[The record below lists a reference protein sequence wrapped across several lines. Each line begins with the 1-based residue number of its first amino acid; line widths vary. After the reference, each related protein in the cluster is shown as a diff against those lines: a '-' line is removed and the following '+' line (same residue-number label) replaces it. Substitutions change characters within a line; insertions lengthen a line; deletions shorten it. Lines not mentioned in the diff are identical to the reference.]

1 MRGIAV
7 EFTADVIK
15 TLPPYL
21 FSIFEKRKEE
31 LKKKGVDVIDFGIG
45 SPDLPPPAFVIDR
58 LKREL
63 DNPVN
68 YAYSPYIGIKEFR
81 QAVADFYKREYGVD
95 LDPDTEVLTL
105 IGSKEGIVH
114 LLQAV
119 VNPGETVLVPDPGF
133 QAYWKAVHLVKGEGY
148 NYPLN
153 EKNGYQPEFENIP
166 EDVYKRTKF
175 MFLNYPSNPTA
186 ATTTLDVFEEAVRLA
201 KKYRFIVSNDS
212 AYSFITFTDEVQ
224 PSILQAEG
232 AKEVAVEFGSLSK
245 IYNMAGMRI
254 GYIVGNKDII
264 KALATLKSNVD
275 TCQFIPIQQA
285 AATALNSDRQFV
297 AELNRIYKERRD
309 AMVEGLKAIG
319 IDIRPPEATFYIW
332 VPVKAG
338 YTTEQFTAKLMEE
351 AGIIVTPGTAFG
363 PAGEGYFRISLTKP
377 VEKIREAIERLKRL
391 DWQD

>member
-1 MRGIAV
+1 M

>member
-1 MRGIAV
+1 V

>member
-332 VPVKAG
+332 APVKAG

>member
-1 MRGIAV
+1 M

-63 DNPVN
+63 DNPAN

-81 QAVADFYKREYGVD
+81 QAVADFFKREYGVD

-201 KKYRFIVSNDS
+201 KKS
-212 AYSFITFTDEVQ
+212 
-224 PSILQAEG
+224 
-232 AKEVAVEFGSLSK
+232 GSS
-245 IYNMAGMRI
+245 
-254 GYIVGNKDII
+254 
-264 KALATLKSNVD
+264 
-275 TCQFIPIQQA
+275 
-285 AATALNSDRQFV
+285 
-297 AELNRIYKERRD
+297 
-309 AMVEGLKAIG
+309 
-319 IDIRPPEATFYIW
+319 
-332 VPVKAG
+332 
-338 YTTEQFTAKLMEE
+338 
-351 AGIIVTPGTAFG
+351 
-363 PAGEGYFRISLTKP
+363 
-377 VEKIREAIERLKRL
+377 
-391 DWQD
+391 